1 MVEILF
7 YVFFLVDHVWH
18 HVILGQLDIGI
29 HSSYPHSQCSC
40 IGWDR
45 FPGLQMSGGALHSLR
60 VASTAKIKSCPN
72 WWVRLAHTAH
82 RCHFPLIILTLLI
95 NIIHVGIANALD
107 LTDRVLPRLH
117 SYTCQ
122 PQLLHFAPYTIKQI
136 VTIMQKWLDSEETNA
151 VIDPMAMQFCACKVA
166 ASNGDLRKAFD
177 VCR

>member
-1 MVEILF
+1 MF
-7 YVFFLVDHVWH
+7 WH

-29 HSSYPHSQCSC
+29 HSSYPHSQSDY
-40 IGWDR
+40 IGWGR
-45 FPGLQMSGGALHSLR
+45 CPGLQVSGGTLHPFR
-60 VASTAKIKSCPN
+60 VACTAEFKSCPN

-82 RCHFPLIILTLLI
+82 RCHFPLSMLTILI

-117 SYTCQ
+117 SRTCQ

-151 VIDPMAMQFCACKVA
+151 VIDPMAMQFIARKVA
-166 ASNGDLRKAFD
+166 SVNGDLRKAFD
-177 VCR
+177 ACR